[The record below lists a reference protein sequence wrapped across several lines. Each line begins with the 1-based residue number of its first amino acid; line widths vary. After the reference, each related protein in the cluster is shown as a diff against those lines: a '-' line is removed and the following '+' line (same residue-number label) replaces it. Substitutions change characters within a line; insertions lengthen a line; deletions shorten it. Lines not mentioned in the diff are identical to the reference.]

1 MGRQHGA
8 WSNPRALPTTGSTP
22 KPSAW
27 GFLVAGAS
35 LRACAGRRS
44 PRAWLGAG
52 VLDAV
57 PGSRPVKI
65 STGRLAEAVS
75 LVERLRRAG
84 RDRDLLTAMVDRFE
98 DESVASQPRVRRSL
112 TALRDGRLQ
121 ALSAEEPGSYDMFVA
136 ALVKSIEELQELV
149 DKCAHPR
156 TGDDVS
162 ITSDGRRLD
171 TKEKVLAFLEELDVE
186 RAAHAPQR

>member
-1 MGRQHGA
+1 MA
-8 WSNPRALPTTGSTP
+8 STARAMAEHAVADVEDLDAVLADASVDSRLRKRFTQIRERRLAEVPGVPVSVAAGMLGL
-22 KPSAW
+22 SAQT
-27 GFLVAGAS
+27 V
-35 LRACAGRRS
+35 
-44 PRAWLGAG
+44 RAWLDAG

-84 RDRDLLTAMVDRFE
+84 RDRDLLTAVVDRFE

-121 ALSAEEPGSYDMFVA
+121 ALSAEE
-136 ALVKSIEELQELV
+136 L
-149 DKCAHPR
+149 
-156 TGDDVS
+156 
-162 ITSDGRRLD
+162 
-171 TKEKVLAFLEELDVE
+171 
-186 RAAHAPQR
+186 